1 MNHLWNMYCLDGGV
15 RKVLGYTLYNQ
26 RLMNI
31 LNKISFHIFDSH
43 VKKDPKGKGKMKD
56 ACIPICFNI
65 LNDFY
70 RCWWM
75 CCFEVFT

>member
-1 MNHLWNMYCLDGGV
+1 MFCQQLNFGGESFV
-15 RKVLGYTLYNQ
+15 EYVLLGWWSRKVLGYTLYNQ

-31 LNKISFHIFDSH
+31 LNKISFHIFASH

-56 ACIPICFNI
+56 AYIPNCFII

-70 RCWWM
+70 RC
-75 CCFEVFT
+75 